1 MNKNIAKIL
10 DWDSDFFKMRI
21 ASVSMNSWNEVFLN
35 ESIQQFKKEE
45 VRLIYLF
52 LRNGVTL
59 SDSYISKYKFNLV
72 DRKRTYILKKIQD
85 NELLPNIVIYT
96 GDASALY
103 DLALQAGVDSRYR
116 VDPDFPNEDFERL
129 YKAWIDNSLTGVM
142 ADYVLTY
149 RMPSG
154 KLGGFIT
161 LKKRSESLSIGLVA
175 TDISCRRMGI
185 GKALMNAAKHYAYVN
200 RLGLEVTTQ
209 ADNVPACSFYED
221 NGFVM
226 QSQTTV
232 YHIWL

>member
-1 MNKNIAKIL
+1 M
-10 DWDSDFFKMRI
+10 
-21 ASVSMNSWNEVFLN
+21 N